1 MPGYPRPMS
10 YQDLSNED
18 RGRSRMLFHP
28 IDQQLSQ
35 RAGQRINKIIDDP
48 NGLPDGKG
56 KRAKLTEANRKT
68 LKSALAD
75 AVEHAAVFALNGP
88 LPNRIKGR
96 GRPPDNATFIFI
108 DDIVAACKAAGLKPG
123 LRYVLG
129 SESLPVSVYKALAP
143 LLWGPARNPRRVF
156 ERWQRYHPGLT
167 RHKE

>member
-1 MPGYPRPMS
+1 MAVYLRPMS

-18 RGRSRMLFHP
+18 VNKLRMLFRP
-28 IDQQLSQ
+28 IDQQFSH
-35 RAGQRINKIIDDP
+35 RAEQRIDTLINDP
-48 NGLPDGKG
+48 RGLPDGKG
-56 KRAKLTEANRKT
+56 KRTKVDPANLQK

-75 AVEHAAVFALNGP
+75 AIERAAVFALNGP

-123 LRYVLG
+123 LRYVPG

-156 ERWQRYHPGLT
+156 ERWQRYQSGLA